1 MLIKAHLA
9 GLLLHDNGKWLFA
22 VGCQERY
29 NLPFQNRVLHSLQ
42 WPGLLSVVH
51 QKSEQQLIC
60 MQYHAHIKN
69 KYNRYIKM

>member
-9 GLLLHDNGKWLFA
+9 KPLLHDNVNWLFA
-22 VGCQERY
+22 AGCQKRY
-29 NLPFQNRVLHSLQ
+29 NLRFQNGVLHSLQ
-42 WPGLLSVVH
+42 WPGLLLVVH